1 MNTAPSLSLRSIIVL
16 TELEMRRLTFRAFWP
31 TLLVTGLLTAPLSLS
46 PYIPKFLPALAC
58 GLVAVERNI
67 MDMFGARDKDFLK
80 FSSLPLSLRNVILAK
95 GMVTMAKAVL
105 GAVAVGLFHA
115 WLAWP
120 AVDINQAFWSAL
132 GYVAVLPLVL
142 QIGASVS
149 LDTLRAPASG
159 ILEPVVRSVTT
170 LLAGLTCAAFAQAIA
185 TLTASLFA
193 EFLFAVVTLSV
204 WIAYGTPASTRAL
217 DKWIR
222 SSTYNL

>member
-1 MNTAPSLSLRSIIVL
+1 MNTAPTVSWRSVIVL
-16 TELEMRRLTFRAFWP
+16 VELELRRLIVGGFWP
-31 TLLVTGLLTAPLSLS
+31 TILVAGLLTAPLSLS

-67 MDMFGARDKDFLK
+67 MDMFGGRDKDFLK
-80 FSSLPLSLRNVILAK
+80 FSSLPLSFRDVILAK
-95 GMVTMAKAVL
+95 GMTTMAKAVL

-120 AVDINQAFWSAL
+120 AVDVGEAFWSAL
-132 GYVAVLPLVL
+132 GYIAVLPLVL

-149 LDTLRAPASG
+149 LDALRAPSSG
-159 ILEPVVRSVTT
+159 ILEPVVRSITT

-193 EFLFAVVTLSV
+193 EFLFAVVTLFV
-204 WIAYGTPASTRAL
+204 WIAFGTRASTRAL

-222 SSTYNL
+222 SAAYTL

>member
-1 MNTAPSLSLRSIIVL
+1 MTTAPTLSCRNVIVL
-16 TELEMRRLTFRAFWP
+16 VELELRRLSVGAFWP

-67 MDMFGARDKDFLK
+67 MDMFGARDKDVLK
-80 FSSLPLSLRNVILAK
+80 FSSLPLSLRDVILAK
-95 GMVTMAKAVL
+95 GMVTMTKAVI

-120 AVDINQAFWSAL
+120 AVDEGQAVWSAL
-132 GYVAVLPLVL
+132 GYIAVLPLVL

-149 LDTLRAPASG
+149 LDTLRAPSSG
-159 ILEPVVRSVTT
+159 ILEPVVRSATT

-185 TLTASLFA
+185 TLTASLLA
-193 EFLFAVVTLSV
+193 EFLFAVFTLSV
-204 WIAYGTPASTRAL
+204 WITLGTRASMRAL
-217 DKWIR
+217 DTWIR
-222 SSTYNL
+222 SAAYNL